1 MIPKELTNMKPLTG
15 DERLERDSE
24 YLGAADFA
32 KGATPVL
39 TIKNIYRGQITLS
52 RGKETKNVITFVE
65 ETVDGIGTVRPLIIN
80 ATNRKTLK
88 DLFGDVSAKVL
99 QGKKIQLSLQ
109 PGVRNPAK
117 NEVGEGIRILK
128 VDLSKNSAYVPPKCE
143 ECGKDIV
150 GMSNFTP
157 EQLAEGSKKK
167 YGKCLCVECGK
178 KAKAEME
185 KKAYQEAVKE
195 DSGEDIA
202 AQLTAEA
209 DE

>member
-1 MIPKELTNMKPLTG
+1 MIPKELTTMKPLTG

-39 TIKNIYRGQITLS
+39 TIKNIYRGQITLN
-52 RGKETKNVITFVE
+52 RGKETKNVITFEE
-65 ETVDGIGTVRPLIIN
+65 ETVQGIGTVRPLIIN

-128 VDLSKNSAYVPPKCE
+128 VDLSKNSTYVPPKCE

-157 EQLAEGSKKK
+157 EQLAEGSRKK

-178 KAKAEME
+178 KAKADAE
-185 KKAYQEAVKE
+185 KASKMTAPA
-195 DSGEDIA
+195 DDLA
-202 AQLTAEA
+202 AQLMAEA
-209 DE
+209 EK